1 MQVANDQLLQ
11 STVLQCTRCV
21 GLVACNARVSEVN
34 VYKLGDN
41 FFFGKHEPP
50 TNEHQQSYSR
60 TA

>member
-21 GLVACNARVSEVN
+21 SLVECNGCVSEVN

-41 FFFGKHEPP
+41 FFLGKHEHP
-50 TNEHQQSYSR
+50 TNEH
-60 TA
+60 

>member
-50 TNEHQQSYSR
+50 TNEH
-60 TA
+60 